1 MHRTQSNSPNKNGWF
16 GIEEQLEKQDSSD
29 RDMGVMLVW
38 NP

>member
-16 GIEEQLEKQDSSD
+16 GIEEQLDKQDSSD
-29 RDMGVMLVW
+29 RVMGVMLVW